1 MPLFDR
7 KIPDPRV
14 VATRTICRW
23 TIPILALC
31 IPLVGILKEPILP
44 FLVIG
49 GASLAI
55 SSVWFFGRSKVVA
68 THSKEI
74 DALEQTVEDLKNRL
88 EGVEVRNRF
97 EEALAEK
104 AFGEQADSNSETVG
118 GRSMG
123 AMTE

>member
-7 KIPDPRV
+7 KTPDPRV
-14 VATRTICRW
+14 VATRAICRW
-23 TIPILALC
+23 TLPILAVC
-31 IPLVGILKEPILP
+31 IPLVALLKSPILP

-49 GASLAI
+49 GASLSI

-74 DALEQTVEDLKNRL
+74 DVLEKTVEELKSRL
-88 EGVEVRNRF
+88 DGVEVRNRY

-104 AFGEQADSNSETVG
+104 AFSEQADSESETIG

-123 AMTE
+123 AVSE